1 MKRLA
6 LIVSVVAMLGACS
19 LALAAS
25 LTKPK
30 TGAWKFTDT
39 PGGFQLVA
47 GKGKSG
53 AKLFVTDVH
62 TSTSGAYDCEAGSDP
77 LKVIGRFPMKVVTIP
92 GGYQFWAV
100 GRPGEDPRYENN
112 SRLISV
118 PAKVFV
124 AGKQVPQGGI
134 KLEFNYEDP
143 TEFQAMYI
151 EWGGGKEPGS
161 GFPEP
166 LCVKI
171 LGASHH

>member
-1 MKRLA
+1 VKVRHASA
-6 LIVSVVAMLGACS
+6 LIAVVAMFGACS

-25 LTKPK
+25 LPKPK
-30 TGAWKFTDT
+30 TGAYKFTGT
-39 PGGFQLVA
+39 PGGFQLVG
-47 GKGKSG
+47 GKG
-53 AKLFVTDVH
+53 KLFVTGVH
-62 TSTSGAYDCEAGSDP
+62 TNTSGAYYCEAGSAP
-77 LKVIGRFPMKVVTIP
+77 LKVIGRFPLKDVTIP
-92 GGYQFWAV
+92 GGYRFWAV
-100 GRPGEDPRYENN
+100 GKPGEDPRYENS

-124 AGKQVPQGGI
+124 GGKRVPQGGI

-161 GFPEP
+161 SFPEP

-171 LGASHH
+171 LGAHR